1 MRKFLRMLEKDEK
14 TLSIGRLCA
23 ILAFLLFAGVSIYL
37 AVLGRM
43 WGNYEAFS
51 VACVVYMLAQLGNKF
66 VEMRGVKIG
75 GNKDGC

>member
-1 MRKFLRMLEKDEK
+1 MRKLLRMLEKDEK
-14 TLSIGRLCA
+14 SLSIGRLCA
-23 ILAFLLFAGVSIYL
+23 VMAFLLFAGISIYL
-37 AVLGRM
+37 AILGRV

-51 VACVVYMLAQLGNKF
+51 VACVVYMLAQLGNKY

>member
-1 MRKFLRMLEKDEK
+1 MRKLLRMLEKDEK
-14 TLSIGRLCA
+14 SLSIGRLCA
-23 ILAFLLFAGVSIYL
+23 VMAFLLFAGISTYL
-37 AVLGRM
+37 AVLGRV

-51 VACVVYMLAQLGNKF
+51 VACVVYMLAQLGNKY

>member
-1 MRKFLRMLEKDEK
+1 MRKLLRMLEKDEK
-14 TLSIGRLCA
+14 SLSIGRLCA
-23 ILAFLLFAGVSIYL
+23 VMAFLLFAGISIYL
-37 AVLGRM
+37 AILGRV

-51 VACVVYMLAQLGNKF
+51 VACVVYMLTQLGNKF